1 MNLTVKL
8 LVTAGGLMAF
18 SGGIFAI
25 LHLWL
30 YAALI
35 WAGAL
40 GCITGAFCFKNRD
53 KNRGKNDE

>member
-8 LVTAGGLMAF
+8 LVTAGGLMALA
-18 SGGIFAI
+18 GGIFAI

-30 YAALI
+30 CAVLI

-53 KNRGKNDE
+53 KK